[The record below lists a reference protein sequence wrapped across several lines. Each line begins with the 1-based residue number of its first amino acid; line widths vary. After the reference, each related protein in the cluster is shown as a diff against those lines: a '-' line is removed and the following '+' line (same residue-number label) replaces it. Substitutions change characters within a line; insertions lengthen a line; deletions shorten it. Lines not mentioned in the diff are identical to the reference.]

1 MTSKKKIIVCL
12 AILALGASLVA
23 ALPIQAQGG
32 DKYKVR
38 LAPAPP
44 LGLRGERGTA
54 FPTPASFVAGI
65 GSAAATLSGKKLSVT
80 GAFEKMASPPTA
92 AKVGLGLAPGARLD
106 LILDLQLTKAA
117 TSTPPGTS
125 GTIAGTFDLTP
136 AQVEGLKKGKMY
148 IQINSESAPNGHLL
162 GWLLK

>member
-1 MTSKKKIIVCL
+1 MTSKKRIIVCL
-12 AILALGASLVA
+12 AVLAIGAGLFA
-23 ALPIQAQGG
+23 ALPMQAQGG

-44 LGLRGERGTA
+44 LGLGGRGG
-54 FPTPASFVAGI
+54 PPASSFVAGI
-65 GSAAATLSGKKLSVT
+65 GEATATLSGKKLSVT
-80 GAFEKMASPPTA
+80 GKFDKMASPPTV

-106 LILDLQLTKAA
+106 LILDLQLTKSA

-136 AQVEGLKKGKMY
+136 AQLDGLKKGKLY